1 MAGAREIPQP
11 KAFPRALVIA
21 AALFFVACGKKGP
34 PLPPYS
40 HFPAAVANPV
50 ITRLGNTMY
59 VSVTIPAKNID
70 GSLPPDVAH
79 VEVYG
84 VTALRPP
91 NAAQMLQI
99 GRVVATVAVAPSPAK
114 GEPIVVT
121 DKPLPGGKISIVDTL
136 RPDDLTP
143 AALPVPGVRGRG
155 AGARGTATPIVPVT
169 PSGDEE
175 EAPLPQ
181 RFYMAIA
188 FNDRGRPGPPGAING
203 LPLRPLPDPPILLA
217 ATYTAD
223 TLTLTWMP
231 PASAS
236 QPGPAVPPSLVT
248 RYNVYAVTD
257 PDPLVLPPPAAPAWA
272 MLPPMPANPS
282 PLAAP
287 PFTMPPAFGR
297 QTCFTVR
304 TVRGTAPAV
313 EGEPSGR
320 FCRTPIDTFP
330 PAAPKSLSA
339 VPAQN
344 AISLIWEPNTEP
356 DLGGYVVLRGEAG
369 SATLQPLTAT
379 PIAEPQFTDRTVQ
392 SGVRYVYA
400 VEAVDTRVPVPN
412 ASAESNRVE
421 ETAR

>member
-1 MAGAREIPQP
+1 VLLVAGTLLSI
-11 KAFPRALVIA
+11 
-21 AALFFVACGKKGP
+21 ACGKKGP

-50 ITRLGNTMY
+50 ITRVGNTMY

-70 GSLPPDVAH
+70 GSLPPDVARID
-79 VEVYG
+79 VYG

-99 GRVVATVAVAPSPAK
+99 GKAVASVAVAPSPLK
-114 GEPIVVT
+114 GEPAVVT

-136 RPDDLTP
+136 GADDLTP
-143 AALPVPGVRGRG
+143 VTLPVPGLRGRG
-155 AGARGTATPIVPVT
+155 AGGGGAAPAPVVPVG
-169 PSGDEE
+169 PPGADAD

-188 FNDRGRPGPPGAING
+188 INERGRPGPPGAING
-203 LPLRPLPDPPILLA
+203 VPLMPLPDPPSLLT

-223 TLTLTWMP
+223 TLTLTWKP
-231 PASAS
+231 PASAPA
-236 QPGPAVPPSLVT
+236 PGPGVPPSLVT

-257 PDPLVLPPPAAPAWA
+257 PDPLVLPPPATPSWA
-272 MLPPMPANPS
+272 MLPPMPANLA

-287 PFTMPPAFGR
+287 PFTMPPTFGR
-297 QTCFTVR
+297 QTCLTVR

-313 EGEPSGR
+313 EGEPSAWYC
-320 FCRTPIDTFP
+320 FTPIDTFP

-344 AISLIWEPNTEP
+344 AISLIWEPNTEL

-379 PIAEPQFTDRTVQ
+379 PIAEPQYTDRSVQ
-392 SGVRYVYA
+392 AGVRYVYA